1 MLVSRG
7 VLKHNVGEESQEL
20 LHLEVGWPLM
30 RLWELRLD
38 RGLDFGDGRELGRYE
53 RGVSGSNFA
62 RHLHQLCKMHI
73 RDQNQLNASYI
84 LLNL

>member
-30 RLWELRLD
+30 RLQELRLH
-38 RGLDFGDGRELGRYE
+38 RGIDFKGDGRELDAMNE
-53 RGVSGSNFA
+53 VLA
-62 RHLHQLCKMHI
+62 AK
-73 RDQNQLNASYI
+73 I
-84 LLNL
+84 LPDISTNM